1 MTNRGLAGLLLLS
14 GLAAAPA
21 EAQDTS
27 DRSPR
32 IAANLA
38 LGLAGELDLFNESN
52 PLDTH
57 TDADLDPSVGFDLRG
72 ELPLLD
78 FLVLGGW
85 FEFLSFETD
94 TAGSEREES
103 FSFDAFLRVRYVFEA
118 IANTL
123 FIEPYVLLPFG
134 FSMAVLPD
142 DDGSGDDIWPG
153 FNTGVFAGAQI
164 LHESG
169 FGGYLELG
177 WRHAEVFLDHTVLGV
192 DVHSSLVAN
201 EMALNIGAVYAL

>member
-1 MTNRGLAGLLLLS
+1 MTYRGLACSLLLV
-14 GLAAAPA
+14 GLAASPA
-21 EAQDTS
+21 EAQEMS

-38 LGLAGELDLFNESN
+38 LGLAGELDLYSESN
-52 PLDTH
+52 AGSLH
-57 TDADLDPSVGFDLRG
+57 SDADLDPSVGFDLRG

-94 TAGSEREES
+94 TSGSEREES
-103 FSFDAFLRVRYVFEA
+103 FSFDVFLRVRYVFEA

-123 FIEPYVLLPFG
+123 FIEPYVLFPFG

-177 WRHAEVFLDHTVLGV
+177 WRHAEVFHDRTILGA
-192 DVHSSLVAN
+192 DVHQSLVAN
-201 EMALNIGAVYAL
+201 EMALNFGFVYAL